1 MGKRKLTAAEERRLA
16 AEFEASKGDDDAW
29 DFEAPRKVVYRP
41 GRDKESSSNE
51 KRPGSAA

>member
-1 MGKRKLTAAEERRLA
+1 MRKRKRTAAEERQLA
-16 AEFEASKGDDDAW
+16 AEFEASKGDDEAW
-29 DFEAPRKVVYRP
+29 EYEAPRKVVDRP